1 MKASEIR
8 NLSAKE
14 LDAKLLELKDEL
26 FKLRFQQA
34 INQLENPMRI
44 SAVKKDIARV
54 KTVIR
59 DIELHGKERGDM
71 PVGGYGI
78 FTLKDARDVFAAAFQ

>member
-8 NLSAKE
+8 KLSAKE

-34 INQLENPMRI
+34 VNQLDNPRRI
-44 SAVKKDIARV
+44 SAVKKDIARI
-54 KTVIR
+54 KTVQR
-59 DIELHGKERGDM
+59 DIELHG
-71 PVGGYGI
+71 
-78 FTLKDARDVFAAAFQ
+78 ANS

>member
-1 MKASEIR
+1 MKAQELKK
-8 NLSAKE
+8 LSASE

-44 SAVKKDIARV
+44 KAVKKDIARI
-54 KTVIR
+54 KTIQR
-59 DIELHGKERGDM
+59 DIELHGE
-71 PVGGYGI
+71 
-78 FTLKDARDVFAAAFQ
+78 DA

>member
-8 NLSAKE
+8 KLSAKE

-34 INQLENPMRI
+34 VNQLDNPMRKI
-44 SAVKKDIARV
+44 GRASCRERV
-54 KTVIR
+54 
-59 DIELHGKERGDM
+59 
-71 PVGGYGI
+71 
-78 FTLKDARDVFAAAFQ
+78 

>member
-8 NLSAKE
+8 KMSAEE

-34 INQLENPMRI
+34 INQLENPTRI
-44 SAVKKDIARV
+44 SAVKKDIARIL
-54 KTVIR
+54 TVQR
-59 DIELHGKERGDM
+59 DIELHG
-71 PVGGYGI
+71 
-78 FTLKDARDVFAAAFQ
+78 TDA

>member
-8 NLSAKE
+8 KLSAKE

-34 INQLENPMRI
+34 VNQLDNPMRI
-44 SAVKKDIARV
+44 SAVKKDIERI
-54 KTVIR
+54 KTVQR
-59 DIELHGKERGDM
+59 DIELHG
-71 PVGGYGI
+71 
-78 FTLKDARDVFAAAFQ
+78 ANS

>member
-1 MKASEIR
+1 MKANEIR
-8 NLSAKE
+8 KLSASE

-34 INQLENPMRI
+34 INQLDNPMRI
-44 SAVKKDIARV
+44 KAVKKDIARV

-59 DIELHGKERGDM
+59 DIELHGNEG
-71 PVGGYGI
+71 
-78 FTLKDARDVFAAAFQ
+78 

>member
-8 NLSAKE
+8 KLSAKE

-34 INQLENPMRI
+34 VNQLDNPMRI
-44 SAVKKDIARV
+44 SAVKKDIARI
-54 KTVIR
+54 KTVQR
-59 DIELHGKERGDM
+59 DIELH
-71 PVGGYGI
+71 V
-78 FTLKDARDVFAAAFQ
+78 ANS

>member
-8 NLSAKE
+8 KMSAEE

-26 FKLRFQQA
+26 FKLRFQQT

-44 SAVKKDIARV
+44 SAVKKDIARLLTV
-54 KTVIR
+54 KR
-59 DIELHGKERGDM
+59 DIELHGSES
-71 PVGGYGI
+71 
-78 FTLKDARDVFAAAFQ
+78 